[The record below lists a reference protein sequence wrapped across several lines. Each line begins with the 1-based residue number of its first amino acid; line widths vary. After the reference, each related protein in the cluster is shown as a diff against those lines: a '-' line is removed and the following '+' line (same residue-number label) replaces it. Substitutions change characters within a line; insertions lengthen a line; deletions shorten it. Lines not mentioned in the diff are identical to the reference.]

1 MVNSISPMEPS
12 TKESLILKASSMA
25 MACST
30 IQVAKFATLVAGK
43 AILFMVLESCIT
55 KHPKRVKNKLHIG
68 VSI

>member
-1 MVNSISPMEPS
+1 MVNSISPMEPN
-12 TKESLILKASSMA
+12 TKESLILKANSMA

-43 AILFMVLESCIT
+43 ATLFMVLESSIT
-55 KHPKRVKNKLHIG
+55 KHPKRVRNKPHTG